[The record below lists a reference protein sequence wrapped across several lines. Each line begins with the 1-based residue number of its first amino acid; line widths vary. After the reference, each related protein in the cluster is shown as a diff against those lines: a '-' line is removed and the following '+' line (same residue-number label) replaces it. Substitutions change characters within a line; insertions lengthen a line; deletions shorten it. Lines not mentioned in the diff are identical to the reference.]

1 MANTNVTIRREE
13 CISCESCWTV
23 CPEFFEQNATD
34 SWSQVTAK
42 YQVGGNPAEGSAPSE
57 LLDKVKEA
65 ADSCPVQVIQVG

>member
-1 MANTNVTIRREE
+1 MAKVTIVREE
-13 CISCESCWTV
+13 CISCETCWTA

-42 YQVGGNPAEGSAPSE
+42 YQIGGDPAQGEAPAD

-65 ADSCPVQVIQVG
+65 ADSCPVTIIKVE